1 MLAVN
6 AHVHTQHIVTDHH
19 SQNSSDSVEIKLA
32 NGVFA
37 PKGMQFDQK
46 FQLIAEK
53 FYGLETHYVDFRT
66 KIQNA
71 IQTINAWVQR
81 LTHGRISQIVAQVNT
96 TSMLVLTNTLFFKA
110 TWEESFIREGTRP
123 RPFFLDGPNKP
134 AVNVPMMV
142 NGGCFPYYYWGD
154 LKTQVLG
161 IPYKEK
167 ITLYA
172 FLPDNSTKDKVRSLQ
187 TRLNTVTLNDI
198 ITKMEMKVAA
208 VQFPKL
214 HVQNS
219 LNLKQTLEQLGATA
233 VFNQAESD
241 LSHIWR
247 NRTAVSVYN
256 YNDAFDI
263 LEDTRENAIIE
274 LRHQH
279 GNCVVIEKDVS
290 SRVLCEENELCRF
303 KGGACVCCAALGPG
317 KRYRRGYDGYF
328 NFRLYVNEILH
339 KIDLVVNEKGTESG
353 AVVVPF
359 MDRNFPQVN
368 FKVNGPFLI
377 LVRHEKTKLPLYYGA
392 VFDPRF

>member
-1 MLAVN
+1 MVA
-6 AHVHTQHIVTDHH
+6 TDSIHIV
-19 SQNSSDSVEIKLA
+19 SVMRVRPNIRDSVEIKLA

-46 FQLIAEK
+46 FQLIAER

-81 LTHGRISQIVAQVNT
+81 LTHGRISQIVAKVNT

-110 TWEESFIREGTRP
+110 TWTKQTCRERTH
-123 RPFFLDGPNKP
+123 DGKWRL
-134 AVNVPMMV
+134 
-142 NGGCFPYYYWGD
+142 FPLLLLGD

-172 FLPDNSTKDKVRSLQ
+172 FLPDNSTKDKVRLLQ
-187 TRLNTVTLNDI
+187 TRLNTVTLNDVI
-198 ITKMEMKVAA
+198 SKMEMKVAA

-247 NRTAVSVYN
+247 NRTAVSVFN

-263 LEDTRENAIIE
+263 LEDTRKNAIIE

-279 GNCVVIEKDVS
+279 GNCVIIEKDVS